1 MHTDTKIRAGGN
13 RLRHEKSPYL
23 LQHADNPVDW
33 YPWGR
38 EAFAAA
44 RREDKPVFLSIGY
57 STCHW
62 CHVMGREAFEDE
74 AVARALNQGFI
85 AVKVD
90 REERPD
96 VDAVYMEACQAL
108 TGSGGWPL
116 TILMTPDQE
125 PFWAGTYLPPRS
137 GNGRLGLVEL
147 LDEVER
153 LWRSDRR
160 RLLSLARQ
168 VADQVARREESGGA
182 APERAL
188 LREAALQL
196 GQRFDPVNGGFG
208 TAPKFPM
215 PHELLFLLGY
225 ARREGDREALT
236 MAERTLTQMARG
248 GIFDQIGG
256 GFSRYST
263 DERWH
268 IPHFEKMLYDN
279 ALLSYAYLEAFSQTG
294 EPYCREVAC
303 RILDYAA
310 RELRLSG
317 GGFAC
322 GQDADS
328 GGEEGGFYRM
338 TQEEV
343 RAVLGDREGER
354 FCNWFGIASRG
365 EHVPHLLWEPQY
377 DQAWTAFSAQ
387 CEKLRSYR
395 ADRPLHRD
403 DKAVAGWNGLM
414 LAALAKAYRV
424 LGEERYLRMAV
435 ELRLFLKTRL
445 TAPDGRLYRCW
456 RDREPAG
463 AGQLEDYAF
472 CCWGLLELYGANFSA
487 SCLKEAEKLADQM
500 AERFWDERQG
510 GFYSAPADGE
520 RLIARQKESFD
531 GALPSGNGAA
541 ALALVR
547 LGRLTGERRFRALAD
562 RQLRWLA
569 GEPYPSARCFALLAM
584 LEALYPT
591 RELVCVSAGGAP
603 RWLAGVSE
611 AYGIASLVKTP
622 ENSRALER
630 LAPFTADY
638 PIPEAG
644 ERMYLC
650 QGERCLPP
658 AESLE
663 ELRRLAEAGVNRG
676 RG

>member
-13 RLRHEKSPYL
+13 RLRYEKSPYL
-23 LQHADNPVDW
+23 LQHAENPVDW
-33 YPWGR
+33 YPWGQ

-44 RREDKPVFLSIGY
+44 KREDKPVFLSIGY

-62 CHVMGREAFEDE
+62 CHVMGRESFQDE
-74 AVARALNQGFI
+74 AVARALNRGFI

-116 TILMTPDQE
+116 TVLMTPDQE

-168 VADQVARREESGGA
+168 VTDQVASREEAGGA
-182 APERAL
+182 PPERAL
-188 LREAALQL
+188 LREAADQL
-196 GQRFDPVNGGFG
+196 RRRFDRVNGGFG
-208 TAPKFPM
+208 GAPKFPI
-215 PHELLFLLGY
+215 PHELLFLLEY
-225 ARREGDREALT
+225 ARREGDREAGA

-256 GFSRYST
+256 GFCRYST

-279 ALLSYAYLEAFSQTG
+279 ALLACAYLEGYARTG
-294 EPYCREVAC
+294 RPYYREVAC
-303 RILDYAA
+303 RTLDYAI
-310 RELRLSG
+310 RELGLPG

-328 GGEEGGFYRM
+328 GGQEGGFYRM
-338 TQEEV
+338 TQAEI
-343 RAVLGDREGER
+343 RAVLGDWEGER
-354 FCNWFGIASRG
+354 FCNWFGIAARG
-365 EHVPHLLWEPQY
+365 EHVPNLLWEPQY
-377 DQAWTAFSAQ
+377 DQAWTAFSRQ
-387 CEKLRSYR
+387 CEKLRAYR
-395 ADRPLHRD
+395 GQRPLHRD
-403 DKAVAGWNGLM
+403 GKAVAGWNGLM

-424 LGEERYLRMAV
+424 LGEKRYLRTA
-435 ELRLFLKTRL
+435 EDLRIFLKTRL
-445 TAPDGRLYRCW
+445 TAPGGRLYRCW

-472 CCWGLLELYGANFSA
+472 CCWGLLELYEASFSA
-487 SCLKEAEKLADQM
+487 SCLKEAQALADQM
-500 AERFWDERQG
+500 AERFWDSRHG
-510 GFYSAPADGE
+510 GFYSTASDGE
-520 RLIARQKESFD
+520 RLIARQKESYD

-547 LGRLTGERRFRALAD
+547 LGRLTGETRFRGLAE

-569 GEPYPSARCFALLAM
+569 GEEYPSARCFGLLAM
-584 LEALYPT
+584 MESLYPT
-591 RELVCVSAGGAP
+591 REMVCVSAGDVP
-603 RWLAGVSE
+603 QWLAGVSE
-611 AYGIASLVKTP
+611 TYGILSLAKTP

-638 PIPEAG
+638 PIPESG

-650 QGERCLPP
+650 QGETCSE
-658 AESLE
+658 AVESLA
-663 ELRRLAEAGVNRG
+663 ELRRLAAAGS
-676 RG
+676 